1 MPTYTY
7 HCATNGRTLEV
18 KHRMSESVSTWGE
31 LCAAAGLAQDGTPA
45 ESPVA
50 KVLRPTFVAGGK
62 GDELAGLPGGS
73 TGGCHGGA
81 CGHSH

>member
-31 LCAAAGLAQDGTPA
+31 LCAAAGLTHDNTPA
-45 ESPVA
+45 DSPVA
-50 KVLRPTFVAGGK
+50 KVLSPTFVAGGK
-62 GDELAGLPGGS
+62 SNELAGMPGG
-73 TGGCHGGA
+73 GGCGA
-81 CGHSH
+81 GMCGHSH